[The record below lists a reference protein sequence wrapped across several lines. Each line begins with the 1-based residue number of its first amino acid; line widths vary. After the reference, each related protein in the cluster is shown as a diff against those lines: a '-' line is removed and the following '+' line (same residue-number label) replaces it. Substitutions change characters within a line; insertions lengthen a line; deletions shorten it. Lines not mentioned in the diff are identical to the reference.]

1 MFLVKYGSLLFLSGI
16 RTHRCDGGFIQCGP
30 LEYQTDTY
38 DVPLF
43 RGNLAFQSCSA
54 DVQKNNA
61 CRRKPAGAGRMVSP
75 DSEKQLS
82 VTEMQAA

>member
-16 RTHRCDGGFIQCGP
+16 RTHRCDGGFIQFGP

-54 DVQKNNA
+54 DVLKNM
-61 CRRKPAGAGRMVSP
+61 PAAGNRPVPVGWCPRILKISCP
-75 DSEKQLS
+75 
-82 VTEMQAA
+82 